1 MTKAV
6 IIEDEKLAVSTLL
19 HTLSEITEPVQVE
32 IVLSSVKESIAYFSG
47 NHGTDI
53 IFSDVQL
60 PDGHSF
66 DIFKEVEVKTPVI
79 FTTAYDAFMVNAFAG
94 NGIDYL
100 LKPVDK
106 RELEKA
112 LHKYRMLEN
121 HFNAHTEAMQRFI
134 SQTDPRKK
142 NRLVVK
148 RGLEYIS
155 LKLDEVVLFYTEN
168 KLVYVADAAGK
179 KYISELTLAELEEK
193 LDPGRFFRVNRQYIV
208 NIDHIRGYKPFERV
222 KLQLELNVTALH
234 NHHIVIS
241 QENAAQFRRWM
252 YNA

>member
-6 IIEDEKLAVSTLL
+6 IIEDEKLAVSALL
-19 HTLSEITEPVQVE
+19 HTLSEIPQPVQVE
-32 IVLSSVKESIAYFSG
+32 TILGSVKESIGYFS
-47 NHGTDI
+47 TLPDIDI

-66 DIFKEVEVKTPVI
+66 DIFKKVSVKTPVI

-100 LKPVDK
+100 LKPVDTK
-106 RELEKA
+106 ELEKA
-112 LHKYRMLEN
+112 LNKYQMLEN
-121 HFNAHTEAMQRFI
+121 HFAGHAEAMQRFI
-134 SQTDPRKK
+134 HHNDMPRK

-168 KLVYVADAAGK
+168 KLVYVTDIQGK
-179 KYISELTLAELEEK
+179 KYISEQNLAELENM
-193 LDPGRFFRVNRQYIV
+193 LDRTRFFRVNRQYIV
-208 NIDHIRGYKPFERV
+208 NIDFIRGFKPYERV
-222 KLQLELNVTALH
+222 KIQVELNVPEL
-234 NHHIVIS
+234 NHRIVIS
-241 QENAAQFRRWM
+241 QENAAQFRKWM

>member
-19 HTLSEITEPVQVE
+19 HTLSEIPVPVQVE
-32 IVLSSVKESIAYFSG
+32 KVLGSVKESIDYFS
-47 NHGTDI
+47 TQPDIDI

-66 DIFKEVEVKTPVI
+66 DIFKKVPVKTPVI
-79 FTTAYDAFMVNAFAG
+79 FTTAYDAFMVNAFAC

-100 LKPVDK
+100 LKPVDT

-112 LHKYRMLEN
+112 LNKYRMLEK
-121 HFNAHTEAMQRFI
+121 HFTGHTEAMQRFI
-134 SQTDPRKK
+134 HHNDMPRK

-155 LKLDEVVLFYTEN
+155 LKLDDVVLFYTEN
-168 KLVYVADAAGK
+168 KLVYVTDTLGK
-179 KYISELTLAELEEK
+179 KYISEQNLAELETM
-193 LDPGRFFRVNRQYIV
+193 LDRTRFFRVNRQYIV
-208 NIDHIRGYKPFERV
+208 NIDFIRGFKPFERV
-222 KLQLELNVTALH
+222 KLQVELNVPDL
-234 NHHIVIS
+234 NHRIVIS
-241 QENAAQFRRWM
+241 QENAAQFRKWM